1 MNSRRQQSG
10 FSLIEVMVAVF
21 ILAVALVGLTRGITT
36 ALGSSKDAEHYSQAV
51 LLAANRVE
59 LLRAEGDF
67 TDGETT
73 GTAGA
78 YRWRQIISKVPPDGL
93 HQVVVALEHEPGNV
107 PIYSLS
113 TLLYLAPSDSP
124 TESSAKRSATGQ
136 SRHKPGKAR

>member
-1 MNSRRQQSG
+1 MTAGRQQSG

-51 LLAANRVE
+51 QLAASRVE

-67 TDGETT
+67 TEGETT

-78 YRWRQIISKVPPDGL
+78 YRWRQTISKAPTDGL

-107 PIYSLS
+107 PVYTLQ
-113 TLLYLAPSDSP
+113 TLLYLAPADPSTDP
-124 TESSAKRSATGQ
+124 SAKRSATGQ
-136 SRHKPGKAR
+136 SRRKPGKTR

>member
-1 MNSRRQQSG
+1 MTARRQQSG

-51 LLAANRVE
+51 QLAASRVE

-73 GTAGA
+73 GTAGPTA
-78 YRWRQIISKVPPDGL
+78 GAKPFPRPRPTDCIRWW
-93 HQVVVALEHEPGNV
+93 
-107 PIYSLS
+107 
-113 TLLYLAPSDSP
+113 
-124 TESSAKRSATGQ
+124 
-136 SRHKPGKAR
+136 